1 MKLICI
7 IKFVP
12 DVDNFKYDF
21 EHNTLIRENVRLKI
35 NPDDAACVAFSLK
48 VKEKQPDTYIEVVTM
63 APGSVN
69 SHMEDLLRLGVDKA
83 TILSDKAFA
92 GSDTYATSKVLARY
106 LSSQTYDCIFTGT
119 HALDGDTSHVPAQI
133 AERLGLNQLSAIT
146 GVNLERFSETEGYVV
161 VEQDE
166 SLLTYRIALPAVLSL
181 TRESGYKLPY
191 VKRGDMNKDVGDSL
205 FVLNKEDLALTGEET
220 GFRGSLTKVS
230 RTYTK
235 QYEKRDKNIVKA
247 DEAGVETV
255 FRFLK
260 DKGIL

>member
-21 EHNTLIRENVRLKI
+21 ESNTLIRENVRLKM

-63 APGSVN
+63 APSTVM

-83 TILSDKAFA
+83 IILSDKAFA
-92 GSDTYATSKVLARY
+92 GSDTYATSKVLAKY
-106 LSSQTYDCIFTGT
+106 LAFQEYDCIFTGT
-119 HALDGDTSHVPAQI
+119 HALDGDTSHVPAQL

-146 GVNLERFSETEGYVV
+146 EVDFERFNEKEAYVV
-161 VEQDE
+161 VEQE
-166 SLLTYRIALPAVLSL
+166 TAVTTYQIAMPAVLSL

-191 VKRGDMNKDVGDSL
+191 VKRGNMNKEVKASI
-205 FVLNKEDLALTGEET
+205 FVMNKEDLALTQEET
-220 GFRGSLTKVS
+220 GFKGSLTKVS

-235 QYEKRDKNIVKA
+235 QFEKRDKHIVKA
-247 DEAGVETV
+247 DEEGIETV
-255 FRFLK
+255 FHFLK
-260 DKGIL
+260 EKGIL